1 MLGADKNNCPPVSQ
15 ECKDAMDKLHEAVS
29 RLEVEIK
36 SLGASIT
43 GATTSAASL
52 DNKLFE
58 ILERKPRQETSAEP
72 VTPPKQI
79 DVSGPT
85 TPEQQSND
93 MDCDFE
99 EYPATPTLAQIGLS
113 GKTMALVGRG
123 VEISSYSDSE
133 YDTSFYQK

>member
-1 MLGADKNNCPPVSQ
+1 MN
-15 ECKDAMDKLHEAVS
+15 KLNEAVS

-58 ILERKPRQETSAEP
+58 ILERKPRQEISAEP

-79 DVSGPT
+79 DVAGPT